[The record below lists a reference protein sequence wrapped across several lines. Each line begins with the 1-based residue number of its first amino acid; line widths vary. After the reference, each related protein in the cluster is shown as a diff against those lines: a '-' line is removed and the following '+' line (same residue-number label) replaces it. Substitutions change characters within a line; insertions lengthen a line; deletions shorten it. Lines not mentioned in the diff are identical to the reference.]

1 MAISRARP
9 PVLRPAAVFA
19 AALAALVTAALVGV
33 DGLFTLRPAA
43 AATRTERPD
52 ERDYY
57 LSSNVAGQVD
67 HHVLFF
73 GLDDEATA
81 HLRAADVLFVGN
93 SRLMFALRPSVMRP
107 YFARAALSYYVLG
120 FGFAEAD
127 RFPLA
132 IIRRF
137 DLRPKL
143 VVVNTDGF
151 FGGGLSAWAEVVNR
165 DTTFASRKLVWET
178 NTAHRARTILEV
190 VAPHWA
196 SLLGRP
202 GLPAIRTF
210 DTYRSRLDGTW
221 QVVPWP
227 PDGRPFNP
235 RPPDGPRPARG
246 ELAAARAFF
255 DDLTG
260 RGARIVLTR
269 VPTPKLN
276 LGGSPAAFAELLGV
290 PLIVAEA
297 PALTTF
303 DDSHLGEASAHD
315 WSRAFA
321 AALTPYLPAPA
332 PARR

>member
-1 MAISRARP
+1 MATRRARP
-9 PVLRPAAVFA
+9 AVLRPAAVFA
-19 AALAALVTAALVGV
+19 ASLAALI
-33 DGLFTLRPAA
+33 AA
-43 AATRTERPD
+43 AAVVVEGLSTLRAAPTATRLDVPD

-57 LSSNVAGQVD
+57 LSSNVGGQID
-67 HHVLFF
+67 HHMLFF

-107 YFARAALSYYVLG
+107 YFARAALTYYALG

-151 FGGGLSAWAEVVNR
+151 FGGGLSSWAEVVNR
-165 DTTFASRKLVWET
+165 DTAFGASKLLWET
-178 NTAHRARTILEV
+178 NTAHRARAVLQV

-202 GLPAIRTF
+202 GLSDTRTF
-210 DTYRSRLDGTW
+210 DTYRSRVDGTW

-227 PDGRPFNP
+227 PDGRPFIA
-235 RPPDGPRPARG
+235 PPTDGPLPVRG
-246 ELAAARAFF
+246 EFAAARAFV
-255 DDLTG
+255 DDLTS

-269 VPTPKLN
+269 VPTPKLSP
-276 LGGSPAAFAELLGV
+276 GGAPSAFADELGV
-290 PLIVAEA
+290 PLVVAA
-297 PALTTF
+297 PPALTTF

-332 PARR
+332 ASRR